1 MNQLLFNAAVAE
13 FESGRYGSCAGLCRS
28 ALDAA
33 PDNEAVL
40 TLLAMAAHANG
51 DLDAAADAFARL
63 IAARPGVGE
72 YHANLGLMLRHLGR
86 YGEAEAQF
94 TQALGLPH
102 ALEGT
107 LINYGLLL
115 LDMGRVADAR
125 HRFLDACELGDSADA
140 RIYAALA
147 CIDCGDTRRAQ
158 SLIPPQQAW
167 PALDP
172 ALRRDLTKA
181 LIQLGLVEDAERLL
195 AVDALEHGD
204 PVAMVRLATLYE
216 RTNRVEDAVALLD
229 RGRTHVG
236 HDKDMQADILSLDAA
251 LAIRAKDYPRARL
264 STHALLDLQDLP
276 PPARANAHF
285 FLAKVADKLGGVDE
299 AMDQLAKAHQI
310 HFELASDMLPEI
322 AESPDEPLRIA
333 SKWLTPGQAVFP
345 RSANDP
351 PREASPVFIVGFPR
365 SGTTMLEQML
375 DAHPAYVSMDER
387 IIIQYCVERMES
399 KGLTYPF
406 DLARLTDSDLDE
418 LRALY
423 WAESNKV
430 ADIAPGKTLV
440 DKNPLNLLRV
450 PMIRRL
456 FPDARVILALRH
468 PCDVILSCYMQNFR
482 SPAFMVLCST
492 LERLA
497 KSYVNA
503 MRFWIHH
510 QPLVCP
516 DALLLRYEET
526 VSDFGNQVEVIADY
540 LGIADRAPLA
550 DFAAHAAGKKYIST
564 PSYSQ
569 VIEPVN
575 ARAVARWQP
584 YRRYFEPLFPIL
596 EPVAGHWGY
605 ALDGGPACTP

>member
-1 MNQLLFNAAVAE
+1 MNELLFNAAVAE
-13 FESGRYGSCAGLCRS
+13 FESGHFASCASLCRT
-28 ALDAA
+28 ALGADAGA
-33 PDNEAVL
+33 ENVL
-40 TLLAMAAHANG
+40 TLLAMALHASG
-51 DLDAAADAFARL
+51 DFEGAADAFAALTR
-63 IAARPGVGE
+63 IRPDVGE

-86 YGEAEAQF
+86 HDEAESRF
-94 TQALGLPH
+94 KHALTLPH
-102 ALEGT
+102 AVEGT
-107 LINYGLLL
+107 LVNYGLLL
-115 LDMGRVADAR
+115 LDMGRVAEAR
-125 HRFLDACELGDSADA
+125 HRFLDACELGDSPDA
-140 RIYAALA
+140 RIYAALT

-158 SLIPPQQAW
+158 SLIPPRDTW
-167 PALDP
+167 PTLDP
-172 ALRRDLTKA
+172 SLRGELTKA
-181 LIQLGLVEDAERLL
+181 LIQLGQVEDAEGLL
-195 AVDALEHGD
+195 TIDAGQGD
-204 PVAMVRLATLYE
+204 PVAMLRLATLHE
-216 RTNRVEDAVALLD
+216 RTNRVDSASALLD
-229 RGRTHVG
+229 RAVKHPGDTT
-236 HDKDMQADILSLDAA
+236 DMDADRLSLESA
-251 LAIRAKDYPRARL
+251 LAMRGKDYARAHDATR
-264 STHALLDLQDLP
+264 ALLLLDNLP
-276 PPARANAHF
+276 PAARANAHF
-285 FLAKVADKLGGVDE
+285 FMARIADKQGLVDE
-299 AMDQLAKAHQI
+299 AMAELAAAHGI
-310 HFELASDMLPEI
+310 HFDLASDMLPEI

-333 SKWLTPGQAVFP
+333 SKWLSTEQAVFP
-345 RSANDP
+345 RSAHAP
-351 PREASPVFIVGFPR
+351 PREESPVFIVGFPR

-406 DLARLTDSDLDE
+406 DLARLSDADLDE

-430 ADIAPGKTLV
+430 ADIGPGKTLV

-468 PCDVILSCYMQNFR
+468 PCDVVLSCYMQNFR

-526 VSDFGNQVEVIADY
+526 VSDFGKQVDVIADY

-575 ARAVARWQP
+575 TRAVARWEP
-584 YRRYFEPLFPIL
+584 YRAYFEPVFPIL
-596 EPVAGHWGY
+596 EPVATHWGY
-605 ALDGGPACTP
+605 ALDGPTSCTP